1 MIGLADVHLPCV
13 QGAFEKYVSTLR
25 GLSYDILD
33 VKAPRWHD
41 DYNTFK
47 NNMKDL
53 EVMFQNVINTAFDG
67 AATILAGVELLD
79 AFSSLAR
86 REAIRRCVEKK
97 SADVFSAFMAEVTG
111 VKKSFDKLKSSP
123 PLIHR
128 DHPKYAGAA
137 LWARSLHLR
146 VQRQWQ
152 QLDAAQVTRQRR
164 RIHT

>member
-1 MIGLADVHLPCV
+1 MIGVADVHLPCV

-67 AATILAGVELLD
+67 AATILAGTRTYHVWL
-79 AFSSLAR
+79 R
-86 REAIRRCVEKK
+86 R
-97 SADVFSAFMAEVTG
+97 D
-111 VKKSFDKLKSSP
+111 
-123 PLIHR
+123 
-128 DHPKYAGAA
+128 
-137 LWARSLHLR
+137 
-146 VQRQWQ
+146 
-152 QLDAAQVTRQRR
+152 
-164 RIHT
+164 